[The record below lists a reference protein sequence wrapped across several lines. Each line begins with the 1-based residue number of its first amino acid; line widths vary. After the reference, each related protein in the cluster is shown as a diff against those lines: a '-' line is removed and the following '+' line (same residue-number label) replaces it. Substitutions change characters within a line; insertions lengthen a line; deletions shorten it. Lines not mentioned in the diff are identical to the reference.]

1 MKKIAKLSTAV
12 LLLFTLAA
20 CSNDVAEKAAAKKEA
35 AQLAEQK
42 KAETLKIVQQ
52 QEKHASK
59 VLAKAQ
65 KKLDCAT
72 YKKAKKVVNQLQQTD
87 EKDKLVNKLTGI
99 KKTIVKNERIAAK
112 KAEAAKQ
119 AEVAK
124 QAEAAKQAE
133 IAKQAEAEPQ
143 TLTAFVNKYGMSP
156 AAYKV
161 QYQGMSEEQALR
173 STPDAMKT
181 SGEMQIGYIKYGIE

>member
-20 CSNDVAEKAAAKKEA
+20 CSNDVAEEKAAAKKEA

-42 KAETLKIVQQ
+42 KAEALKIVQQ
-52 QEKHASK
+52 QEKHTSK

-112 KAEAAKQ
+112 K
-119 AEVAK
+119 
-124 QAEAAKQAE
+124 AEAAKQAE

>member
-1 MKKIAKLSTAV
+1 MRKIAKLSTSV

-42 KAETLKIVQQ
+42 KAEALKIVQQ

-59 VLAKAQ
+59 VVAKAQ
-65 KKLDCAT
+65 KKLDWAT

-99 KKTIVKNERIAAK
+99 KKKIVKNERIAAK

-119 AEVAK
+119 AEV
-124 QAEAAKQAE
+124 
-133 IAKQAEAEPQ
+133 AKQAEAEPQ

-181 SGEMQIGYIKYGIE
+181 SCEMQIGYIKYGIE

>member
-1 MKKIAKLSTAV
+1 MKKIAKLSTSV

-20 CSNDVAEKAAAKKEA
+20 CSNDVAEEKAAAKKEA

-42 KAETLKIVQQ
+42 KVEALKVVQQ

-59 VLAKAQ
+59 VVAKAQ
-65 KKLDCAT
+65 KKLDWAT
-72 YKKAKKVVNQLQQTD
+72 YKKAKNVVNQLQQTD

-119 AEVAK
+119 AEV
-124 QAEAAKQAE
+124 
-133 IAKQAEAEPQ
+133 AKQAEAEPQ

>member
-1 MKKIAKLSTAV
+1 MKKIAKLSTSV

-20 CSNDVAEKAAAKKEA
+20 CSNDVAEEKAAAKKES

-42 KAETLKIVQQ
+42 KAEALKIVQQ

-59 VLAKAQ
+59 VVAKAQ
-65 KKLDCAT
+65 KKLDWAT

-99 KKTIVKNERIAAK
+99 KKKIVKNERIAAK
-112 KAEAAKQ
+112 KAE
-119 AEVAK
+119 V
-124 QAEAAKQAE
+124 AKQAE

-143 TLTAFVNKYGMSP
+143 TLTAFVNKYGISP

>member
-1 MKKIAKLSTAV
+1 MKKSVKLSTAV

-20 CSNDVAEKAAAKKEA
+20 CSNDVAEEAATKKEA

-42 KAETLKIVQQ
+42 KAEVLKVVQQ

-59 VLAKAQ
+59 VVAKAQ
-65 KKLDCAT
+65 KKLDWAT

-87 EKDKLVNKLTGI
+87 KKDKLVNKLIGI
-99 KKTIVKNERIAAK
+99 KKTIVKNKRIAAK
-112 KAEAAKQ
+112 K
-119 AEVAK
+119 
-124 QAEAAKQAE
+124 AEAAKQAE

>member
-1 MKKIAKLSTAV
+1 MKKIAKLSTAA

-20 CSNDVAEKAAAKKEA
+20 CSNDVAEEKEAATKDA

-42 KAETLKIVQQ
+42 KAEALKVVQQ
-52 QEKHASK
+52 KEKHARN

-65 KKLDCAT
+65 QKVDWAT
-72 YKKAKKVVNQLQQTD
+72 YKKAKKVVTQLQQTD

-119 AEVAK
+119 AEIAK
-124 QAEAAKQAE
+124 QTE

-161 QYQGMSEEQALR
+161 EHQGMSEEQALR

>member
-42 KAETLKIVQQ
+42 KAEALKIVQQ
-52 QEKHASK
+52 QEKHTSK
-59 VLAKAQ
+59 VVAKAQ
-65 KKLDCAT
+65 KKLDRAT
-72 YKKAKKVVNQLQQTD
+72 YKKAKKIVNQLQQTD

-99 KKTIVKNERIAAK
+99 KKKIVKNERIAAK

-119 AEVAK
+119 AEIAK
-124 QAEAAKQAE
+124 QAEV
-133 IAKQAEAEPQ
+133 AKQAEAEPQ

>member
-1 MKKIAKLSTAV
+1 MKKIAKLSTSV

-20 CSNDVAEKAAAKKEA
+20 CSNDVAEEKAAAKKEA
-35 AQLAEQK
+35 AQLAKQK
-42 KAETLKIVQQ
+42 KAEALKIVQQ

-59 VLAKAQ
+59 VVAKAQ
-65 KKLDCAT
+65 KKLDWAT

-99 KKTIVKNERIAAK
+99 KKKIVKNERIAAK

-119 AEVAK
+119 AEV
-124 QAEAAKQAE
+124 
-133 IAKQAEAEPQ
+133 AKQAEAEPQ

>member
-1 MKKIAKLSTAV
+1 MKKIAKLSTSV

-20 CSNDVAEKAAAKKEA
+20 CSNDVAEEKAAAKKEA

-42 KAETLKIVQQ
+42 KAEALKIVQQ

-59 VLAKAQ
+59 VVAKAQ
-65 KKLDCAT
+65 KKLDWAT

-99 KKTIVKNERIAAK
+99 KKKIVKNERIAAK
-112 KAEAAKQ
+112 K
-119 AEVAK
+119 
-124 QAEAAKQAE
+124 AEAAKQAE